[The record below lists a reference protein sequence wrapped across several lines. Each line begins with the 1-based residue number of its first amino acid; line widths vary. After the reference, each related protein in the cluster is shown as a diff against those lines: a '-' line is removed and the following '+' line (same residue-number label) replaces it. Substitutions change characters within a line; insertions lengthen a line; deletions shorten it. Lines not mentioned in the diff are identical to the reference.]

1 MIYRIPD
8 GNASTRISF
17 NRKLF
22 CYRIQSN
29 LGKFDKISNG
39 ILKKFKKPVR
49 STVIFDESKIEKVK
63 KICKEFNI
71 QSEIKNHQSPLFDRY
86 RLVV

>member
-1 MIYRIPD
+1 MTKILLIYHIPE

-29 LGKFDKISNG
+29 LGKFDKKTKG
-39 ILKKFKKPVR
+39 ILKKYTKPVR
-49 STVIFDESKIEKVK
+49 STIIFNKNKYQEVKKLCLKFKIKFKFYNIEEIFD
-63 KICKEFNI
+63 
-71 QSEIKNHQSPLFDRY
+71 
-86 RLVV
+86 